1 MYKVV
6 LVDDDVF
13 VTQFLEKMILW
24 EEYGF
29 QVVKTFK
36 DGLAAYDYLKE
47 HDYDVLITDI
57 GMPKLNGIELVT
69 QLEKEPSYKII
80 LSCHDDF
87 HYVQQ
92 ALKLGVF
99 DYLLKESM
107 DENEISIL
115 LQKLKT
121 KMDQDLQ
128 MQQKQVQK
136 DVFLKQNMMA
146 LKTVFIEKLMEEA
159 SIPDET
165 WWTQQEELLHIDF
178 SRQKYQLAVCFID
191 GYRDVVGRYQKEILL
206 QFSIHNLIE
215 EILRQYHSDVQIFFL
230 QDKFLILFPSCRQ
243 FEEALREMQNAIQQY
258 LKISIT
264 IIKKSK
270 SNQDEHL
277 VESIKLLLNDEE
289 IRFYQPHGTMKN
301 WESIM
306 YQENAVFQ
314 DYPSTLHELRLMVIN
329 KEEDQVRKYLQTCL
343 SDFKKNY
350 DSPPDVRGW
359 AIKLVLDIRLY
370 VGTHMLS
377 ENNESLGMIDQV
389 IRNIKTLEQLESI
402 LNKVFG
408 ELIHQI
414 ETRENVADNKYI
426 QQAKTYVRSKVHEKI
441 SLGDMAAYLHLNA
454 SYFSR
459 IFKRETGESFIEFVT
474 KVKMEEAKELLD
486 YTNRSIDDISEELG
500 FTSKSYFVKTFHKQ
514 FGVTPKAY
522 KDKASL

>member
-1 MYKVV
+1 M
-6 LVDDDVF
+6 
-13 VTQFLEKMILW
+13 
-24 EEYGF
+24 
-29 QVVKTFK
+29 
-36 DGLAAYDYLKE
+36 
-47 HDYDVLITDI
+47 
-57 GMPKLNGIELVT
+57 
-69 QLEKEPSYKII
+69 
-80 LSCHDDF
+80 
-87 HYVQQ
+87 
-92 ALKLGVF
+92 
-99 DYLLKESM
+99 
-107 DENEISIL
+107 
-115 LQKLKT
+115 
-121 KMDQDLQ
+121 
-128 MQQKQVQK
+128 
-136 DVFLKQNMMA
+136 
-146 LKTVFIEKLMEEA
+146 
-159 SIPDET
+159 
-165 WWTQQEELLHIDF
+165 
-178 SRQKYQLAVCFID
+178 
-191 GYRDVVGRYQKEILL
+191 
-206 QFSIHNLIE
+206 
-215 EILRQYHSDVQIFFL
+215 

-270 SNQDEHL
+270 STQDEHL

-408 ELIHQI
+408 ELIQQI

-459 IFKRETGESFIEFVT
+459 IFKQETGESFIEFVT